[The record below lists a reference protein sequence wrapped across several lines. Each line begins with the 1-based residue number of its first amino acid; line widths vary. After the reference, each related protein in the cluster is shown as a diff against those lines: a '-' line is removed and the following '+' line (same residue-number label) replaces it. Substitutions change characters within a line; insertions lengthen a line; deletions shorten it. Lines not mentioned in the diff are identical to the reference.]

1 LTTEISTARRGC
13 STLTEYPLFSKKS
26 DVFPK
31 EFYAM
36 EMIIF
41 KSLGGLGM
49 FLFGMKIMSE
59 GLQKVA
65 GKRMRQIL
73 SLVSNNRA
81 IGCGV
86 GALVTSVIQSSSAT
100 TVMLVSFVDAGLMTF
115 VQATGVLIG
124 ANIGTTITA
133 QLIAFKITAY
143 ALPAIALGVLL
154 KFFLGRGQWV
164 YVGDVLLGF
173 GLVFFGLATMNAG
186 FAPLKDDPTFI
197 ALFTKFNA
205 DDLGS
210 ILLCIG
216 VGTALTMILQSSSA
230 TVGITM
236 VLASQGLLT
245 FGASVALILGD
256 NIGTTI
262 TAQLASIGANINARR
277 TARAHAL
284 LNIIGVLYIVL
295 LFPQFIDLVTWVTS
309 ALSSIGP
316 PDLLVNGAQPNI
328 SRYIANAHTIF
339 NVVNAIFFL
348 LAMPYLVKITIWL
361 VREKEGVSELD
372 ELQHIKFLDS
382 RYIDTPS
389 VALGQARAEII
400 RMGEAVRVMYVD
412 IVGCL
417 KKRNLT
423 DLLKWKKRE
432 DTIDI
437 LQREITQFLVE
448 VVQRPISPEESK
460 EVASLMRMANNLE
473 RAGDCVENIAEL
485 IEEMI
490 HQDLHF
496 SEAALHDYEVI
507 SNRVRKFLWFVTD
520 SVKEEEMTIMPEAQA
535 MEDDVNRMREEMRGN
550 YIMRLQSGIC
560 TVDPS
565 LILVDLLSAFEKI
578 GGFCFN
584 IAQAVAGVK

>member
-1 LTTEISTARRGC
+1 
-13 STLTEYPLFSKKS
+13 
-26 DVFPK
+26 VFPK

-65 GKRMRQIL
+65 GKKMRQIL
-73 SLVSNNRA
+73 GLVSNNRV
-81 IGCGV
+81 IGCMV

-361 VREKEGVSELD
+361 VREKEGVAELD